1 MCKVYIL
8 YNEYT
13 YWYKYTFIHECTG
26 LDLETNLICTFCCF
40 CQVKSGHRLQGL
52 PLLHRKRP
60 CAWWQVLRLWCLG
73 VVPSERERK
82 LWWWKKKHVEKN
94 MKQMLVEEFEWF
106 WKLKA
111 GHVDGKL
118 VEIVGEN
125 GMTRRLQEQFR
136 CRQGGASGRLDGP
149 AGGPGSTKSLWGQ
162 YVSPVWIHAVCMC
175 VYIYIYMCVC
185 VVYVYRVYTRV
196 LGGVLLLS
204 PDIVGEFG
212 FIATNPK
219 TIYIYI

>member
-1 MCKVYIL
+1 MHWLRFRNKL
-8 YNEYT
+8 
-13 YWYKYTFIHECTG
+13 
-26 LDLETNLICTFCCF
+26 NLHFLLLLSGE
-40 CQVKSGHRLQGL
+40 VGHRLQGL

-73 VVPSERERK
+73 VVPSERRGSWMME
-82 LWWWKKKHVEKN
+82 KKHVEKN

-136 CRQGGASGRLDGP
+136 CRQGGRVDAWMVLLVGREAPKFVGSVRQPSLDP
-149 AGGPGSTKSLWGQ
+149 CCM
-162 YVSPVWIHAVCMC
+162 YVC
-175 VYIYIYMCVC
+175 IYICVC
-185 VVYVYRVYTRV
+185 VYVYRVYTRV

-204 PDIVGEFG
+204 PDICWWVWVHR
-212 FIATNPK
+212 
-219 TIYIYI
+219 Y